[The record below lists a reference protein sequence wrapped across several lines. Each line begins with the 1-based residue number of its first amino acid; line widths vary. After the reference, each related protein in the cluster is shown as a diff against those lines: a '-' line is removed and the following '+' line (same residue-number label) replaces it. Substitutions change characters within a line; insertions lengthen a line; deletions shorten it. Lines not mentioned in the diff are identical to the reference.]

1 MAAATT
7 SRPRRRPLTAA
18 MLPPPRLRGGDSEP
32 VGATPAARQRH
43 NQGMNGTVGAPVRRV
58 LALLLIGAATLG
70 LSACG
75 GSNQA
80 ARLLRETFSGRHRV
94 TSGQLA
100 MTLSVTPQG
109 ASALHGPLVLSVSG
123 AFPVSVS
130 AAGPSAGATITST
143 GSSGYV
149 TFQGESYRLP
159 QATFEQLESSFAD
172 LGAAPGAGGSGVAG
186 RLGIHPQQW
195 VSNPQI
201 VGDEAINGTNTT
213 RIRAAI
219 NMRALL
225 RDLNTFLQRA
235 AAAGVPGAG
244 SLLSPSDR
252 QRIAAE
258 VQHPTLNVWTGVSDK
273 TLRRMEVDLGVPVGG
288 QLSALL
294 GRSAA
299 ISLTMQY
306 ADLNQPQ
313 TITAPRHLR
322 PYSEFQAKLRVL
334 VQDLEGGLITGA
346 GATGAS

>member
-1 MAAATT
+1 
-7 SRPRRRPLTAA
+7 

-123 AFPVSVS
+123 PFQSLGPGRLPASAFTVSVS